1 MDRFQFFS
9 QLPRNEPG
17 GVSFTSAYLGA
28 VQIRS
33 TDRILDLRC
42 GSGDRSVWVA
52 RSRGCEVVC
61 VDDDPRYLSV
71 LSKHAYESGAGDKIF
86 GVASQYDALPFQP
99 DSFPLV
105 LAEWAAVTLGLE
117 KSIKAWRTLVPV
129 GGHVAISYPGVVN
142 RDAPEEV
149 RAALESRMVE
159 PLSTLSDYQETIRT
173 CGYEIVH
180 QTPLLNALW
189 ERFYA
194 DSLRHAWAALASGE
208 ASRED
213 DVIQSITKEA
223 EWFHTVGRGRVFLQA
238 MLLRRTV

>member
-28 VQIRS
+28 VQVRA

-42 GSGDRSVWVA
+42 GGGDRSVWVA

-61 VDDDPRYLSV
+61 VDEDPRFLSI
-71 LSKHAYESGAGDKIF
+71 LNKNAYESGAGDKIF
-86 GVASQYDALPFQP
+86 GVASRYDTLPFTE

-105 LAEWAAVTLGLE
+105 IAEWAAVRLGLE
-117 KSIKAWRTLVPV
+117 QSIKAWRTLVPV
-129 GGHVAISYPGVVN
+129 SGHIAISYPGVVN
-142 RDAPEEV
+142 RDAPQEV
-149 RAALESRMVE
+149 RSALEDRMVE
-159 PLSTLSDYQETIRT
+159 PLSTLADYQETIRSN
-173 CGYEIVH
+173 GYEIVH

-194 DSLRHAWAALASGE
+194 DSLRHAWSTIANGE
-208 ASRED
+208 ASPED
-213 DVIQSITKEA
+213 PVVTSVIREA

-238 MLLRRTV
+238 MLLRRII